1 MNGSMIQAL
10 SKMQQIKDLPEW
22 VERREEYFLTI
33 IPPGELFSKAV
44 LEVTEKKVILLH
56 LDGMMAEDGRDMY
69 TSENQEWDEII
80 RKIADA
86 EPTLILF

>member
-22 VERREEYFLTI
+22 VENREKYFLTI

-44 LEVTEKKVILLH
+44 LEVTEQKVILLH
-56 LDGMMAEDGRDMY
+56 LDGMMAEDGRDVY
-69 TSENQEWDEII
+69 TPENQEWNEII

-86 EPTLILF
+86 EPTLVLF